1 MRLPFRKIHALY
13 HIFEQEF
20 SKRDLLGQQN
30 KEVNMKEQKKAEK
43 NLQWHPAFYA
53 SIQIEFKDDADNL
66 VFENEHQL
74 GTKPFGID
82 VLIIKK
88 ENDNPVQKNIG
99 RIFRKR
105 NIIEYKSPTDYL
117 SIDDFYKVYGY
128 SCFYKAD
135 VEETDSIK
143 IEEIT
148 ISLVCKRYPRKLIQH
163 LQKERNY
170 EIRKV
175 EEGIFHVIGD
185 KIPIQ
190 IIVTKYLSREEN
202 LWLRNLTDTLSEKE
216 DAEKLIREYNKNRG
230 NTLYSSVMNIIIQA
244 NRERFK
250 EEKSMCEALDELLEE
265 LLEEQRDARIE
276 AREVKARQQ
285 GKEQINELTK
295 RLSQENRMDDIVKAA
310 NDKEYQEKLLL
321 EFGL

>member
-1 MRLPFRKIHALY
+1 
-13 HIFEQEF
+13 
-20 SKRDLLGQQN
+20 
-30 KEVNMKEQKKAEK
+30 MKEQKKAEK

>member
-1 MRLPFRKIHALY
+1 
-13 HIFEQEF
+13 
-20 SKRDLLGQQN
+20 
-30 KEVNMKEQKKAEK
+30 MKEQKKVEK

-88 ENDNPVQKNIG
+88 ANDNPVQKNIG

-276 AREVKARQQ
+276 AREVRARKQGNEQ